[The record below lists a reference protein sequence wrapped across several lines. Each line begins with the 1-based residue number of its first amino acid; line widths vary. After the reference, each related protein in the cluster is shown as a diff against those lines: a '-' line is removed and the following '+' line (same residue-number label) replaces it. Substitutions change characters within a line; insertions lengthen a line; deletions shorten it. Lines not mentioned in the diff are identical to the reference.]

1 MKLLLE
7 NWRKYLKESHP
18 SASAT
23 EGDDVGQ
30 VIKIIKHIEKQTG
43 LNISHEASSSNF
55 RIELFKNKK
64 LVGHFRTSTILPN
77 SFEMEN
83 MPSDCKDAWDNL
95 GEPDL
100 WAIRGAEWFD
110 KELRGKGYGKLLYNS
125 LFSYV
130 ASLNGV
136 VGPDRCSGGSTS
148 DDAKR
153 VWTSLYKKY
162 PSEGPLIDLRKQNI
176 EVRL

>member
-1 MKLLLE
+1 MKLILE
-7 NWRKYLKESHP
+7 RWNRFLKE
-18 SASAT
+18 
-23 EGDDVGQ
+23 EIDLDQ
-30 VIKIIKHIEKQTG
+30 VIKFVKHIEKQTG
-43 LNISHEASSSNF
+43 LDVSHEAYSSSF

-64 LVGHFRTSTILPN
+64 LVGYFRTSIVLPN
-77 SFEMEN
+77 GLEMKN

-95 GEPDL
+95 GKPDL
-100 WAIRGAEWFD
+100 WVIRGAEWFD
-110 KELRGKGYGKLLYNS
+110 KELRGKGYGKLLYNA

-148 DDAKR
+148 EDAKR